1 MSKPTLNPSA
11 VSPADLATLLSAAGR
26 RRITV
31 EMIDEDI
38 GLGAPVN
45 ADGTLN
51 LINYAAWMVKVLAE
65 NDGGD

>member
-11 VSPADLATLLSAAGR
+11 VSPADLAQLLSAAGR

-38 GLGAPVN
+38 GLGAPAN

-51 LINYAAWMVKVLAE
+51 LINYGAWLVKEMAE
-65 NDGGD
+65 DDGGD